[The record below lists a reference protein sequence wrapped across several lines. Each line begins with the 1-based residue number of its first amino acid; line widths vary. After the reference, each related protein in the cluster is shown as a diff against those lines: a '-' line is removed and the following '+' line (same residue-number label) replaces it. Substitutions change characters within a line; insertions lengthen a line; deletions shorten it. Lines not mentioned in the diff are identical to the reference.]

1 MFRRAVGT
9 LGWLTHISKPHLAF
23 YSADF
28 ATKVMKASVEDG
40 RLMHRTLQK
49 AKNDNVIINIAN
61 LGQPE
66 HWKVISFSDSSWTRS
81 KDFESIYGNIT
92 AINGANTKCNLIDW
106 QAGKADPPS
115 SSAMAAEADGC
126 VLAVRRIQMLQYLI
140 KEILGLPKPE
150 AIMQSCQLT
159 QNFGPK
165 PEFGPSGQNDPKKAR
180 IFVFWPDF

>member
-9 LGWLTHISKPHLAF
+9 LGWLTHISKPHLAY
-23 YSADF
+23 YSAHF

-61 LGQPE
+61 Q
-66 HWKVISFSDSSWTRS
+66 FSDSSWTRS
-81 KDFESIYGNIT
+81 KDFESIHGNIT
-92 AINGANTKCNLIDW
+92 AIYGANTKCNLIDW

-165 PEFGPSGQNDPKKAR
+165 PEFGPSGQNDPKKA
-180 IFVFWPDF
+180 